1 MGDETINNEPET
13 ESSLPKLAEMVSRLE
28 KANAESKEILKRQEE
43 LAARNLL
50 GGDTKA
56 GEAKPVKVEESAKD
70 YAARVLSNKVQLK

>member
-1 MGDETINNEPET
+1 MGDNTNENEQGN
-13 ESSLPKLAEMVSRLE
+13 ESSLPKLAEMVTRLE

-50 GGDTKA
+50 GGETKA

-70 YAARVLSNKVQLK
+70 YAARVLSNKVELK